1 MARRIRNNSSA
12 PEVFRLSRPSEGA
25 GQVGACA
32 RAPNALQHGR
42 GTLGAAT
49 RSAPDGALAKQL
61 PADSSPLVKLARLLA
76 REAARAS
83 QEGSS
88 ETLTPMLVGAPNC
101 NRNTLGADS
110 RPKPVAQA
118 LTAPEVLALR
128 DRAGLSYATLHH
140 HFGHRFVLAG
150 EKGSAR

>member
-61 PADSSPLVKLARLLA
+61 PANSSPLVRLARLLA

-118 LTAPEVLALR
+118 LTASVAGQDSSKIKQLGSRRPRRPIGREGQWH
-128 DRAGLSYATLHH
+128 DR
-140 HFGHRFVLAG
+140 
-150 EKGSAR
+150 